1 VPLGAG
7 DCERLRD
14 GLVAQPVNTASAL
27 AYLLAAAWLARQGA
41 RREAAARREALA
53 FGLAV
58 AAAGVGSVDFHG
70 PGSPAARWLH
80 DAGLAAAVSFVAV
93 HDLARLA
100 GGVRGTPGGCPGRSG
115 RRLAVP
121 AWAAT
126 AGAGGLLLAVA
137 PAAGGALAG
146 ALGLLV
152 AAGEVALGRRGP
164 RGARVAATTSRGG
177 RDADAA
183 AYRAGVV
190 ALAVGAAC
198 WWLGRTG
205 GPLCD
210 PDSPLQGHAAWHLLT
225 AFALAAWAQARLL
238 DGAVQARS

>member
-7 DCERLRD
+7 DCERLRE

-27 AYLLAAAWLARQGA
+27 AYLLAAAWVARQGA
-41 RREAAARREALA
+41 GRDAATRREALA

-80 DAGLAAAVSFVAV
+80 DAGLCAALSFVAV
-93 HDLARLA
+93 HDLATLA
-100 GGVRGTPGGCPGRSG
+100 GA
-115 RRLAVP
+115 RRLVVP

-152 AAGEVALGRRGP
+152 AAGEVAVARRRP
-164 RGARVAATTSRGG
+164 RGG
-177 RDADAA
+177 RTA
-183 AYRAGVV
+183 AYRAGVA
-190 ALAVGAAC
+190 ALAVGVAC

-225 AFALAAWAQARLL
+225 AFALAAWGRAALL
-238 DGAVQARS
+238 EGAPQARS

>member
-7 DCERLRD
+7 DCERLHG

-27 AYLLAAAWLARQGA
+27 AYLLAAAWLARQGL
-41 RREAAARREALA
+41 RRDGAPRREALA

-80 DAGLAAAVSFVAV
+80 DAGLCAAVSFVAV

-100 GGVRGTPGGCPGRSG
+100 GA
-115 RRLAVP
+115 RRRAVP

-126 AGAGGLLLAVA
+126 AGAGGVLLGLA
-137 PAAGGALAG
+137 PRAGGAVAG

-152 AAGEVALGRRGP
+152 AAGEVAVARRRP
-164 RGARVAATTSRGG
+164 RGAGVAAT
-177 RDADAA
+177 
-183 AYRAGVV
+183 YRAGVA

-225 AFALAAWAQARLL
+225 AFALAAWARATLL
-238 DGAVQARS
+238 DEPPQARS

>member
-1 VPLGAG
+1 MPLGAG

-41 RREAAARREALA
+41 RRDAAPRREALA

-80 DAGLAAAVSFVAV
+80 DAGLCAAVSFVAV

-100 GGVRGTPGGCPGRSG
+100 GA
-115 RRLAVP
+115 RRRVVP

-126 AGAGGLLLAVA
+126 AGAGGVLLGLA
-137 PAAGGALAG
+137 PRAGGAVAG

-152 AAGEVALGRRGP
+152 AAGEVAVARRGP
-164 RGARVAATTSRGG
+164 RRPPG
-177 RDADAA
+177 

-225 AFALAAWAQARLL
+225 AFALAAWGYATL
-238 DGAVQARS
+238 DPAGTR